1 MTCHTGKG
9 MFTQFLLKH
18 DSHEVGVIFW
28 GKKSMAMPG
37 QKILTCNA
45 TIMLVLGTPVVSLT
59 MVKYL

>member
-9 MFTQFLLKH
+9 MFTQFLPKH

-28 GKKSMAMPG
+28 EKKSMAMPG

-45 TIMLVLGTPVVSLT
+45 TIMLVLNTINLLLVIV
-59 MVKYL
+59 